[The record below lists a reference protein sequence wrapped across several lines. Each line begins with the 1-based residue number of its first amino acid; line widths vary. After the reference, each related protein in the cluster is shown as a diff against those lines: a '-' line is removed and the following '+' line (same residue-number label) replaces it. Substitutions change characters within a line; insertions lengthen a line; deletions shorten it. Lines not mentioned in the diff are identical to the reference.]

1 VMTGRIIRAGMPGQ
15 SERQTQGADHDAAGR
30 KRLPACGAKNR
41 RGEPCRVTSVP
52 GKRRCRFHGGLS
64 TGPKTVEGKARIAAA
79 QRRRWARGRG
89 DDMRTEKSSAVPPV
103 RMSPDQICGLVAQEP
118 EVREAAVRWD
128 RATPS
133 THRDLVRA
141 RLATQ
146 ARLGIPAAERA
157 PLYSGE
163 VEDFLVPVMIR
174 MGRGEEGAVVVELRK
189 ALMRLYGEFGETVLT
204 FMLKTYRHH
213 STEALL
219 GAARATAP

>member
-1 VMTGRIIRAGMPGQ
+1 
-15 SERQTQGADHDAAGR
+15 
-30 KRLPACGAKNR
+30 
-41 RGEPCRVTSVP
+41 
-52 GKRRCRFHGGLS
+52 
-64 TGPKTVEGKARIAAA
+64 
-79 QRRRWARGRG
+79 
-89 DDMRTEKSSAVPPV
+89 
-103 RMSPDQICGLVAQEP
+103 VAQEP

-141 RLATQ
+141 RLAAQ

-189 ALMRLYGEFGETVLT
+189 ALMRLYGDSASPESSISVCEEPIWYIPNLSEEEPLFSASTSSLGCAFVMPYPCGEMVLT
-204 FMLKTYRHH
+204 RSSASRGPPACRRH
-213 STEALL
+213 
-219 GAARATAP
+219 AR